1 MLRLSCSLRHAW
13 AAATL
18 ALLATAPALAQA
30 PLVGSKA
37 LKARL
42 GDGSQ
47 VVLGTVVFTPGEG
60 GRTGFALT
68 LDHKALSDHFLSMRE
83 FKCLSGTGEITC
95 HVPYPYANPRSI
107 QGQDYRWLEHSLLF
121 FYKAPRDFGAKL
133 WNGLYFEF
141 QPQGAA
147 LVGTPKAVDLDQIS
161 APPADLGTPPFGRD
175 LRHDIPADTRWVRAL
190 VIE

>member
-1 MLRLSCSLRHAW
+1 MRPSLLARLSAIALAGAMGGVAW
-13 AAATL
+13 AQT
-18 ALLATAPALAQA
+18 P
-30 PLVGSKA
+30 PVGPKT
-37 LKARL
+37 LKAQL

-47 VVLGTVVFTPGEG
+47 VVLGSVVFTPADG
-60 GRTGFALT
+60 GRTGFALS

-83 FKCLSGTGEITC
+83 FKCLAGPSELSC
-95 HVPYPYANPRSI
+95 HVPYPYANPRQI

-141 QPQGAA
+141 RPQGAA
-147 LVGTPKAVDLDQIS
+147 LVGRPKAVDLDQIS
-161 APPADLGTPPFGRD
+161 APPADLAVPPFGPD
-175 LRHDIPADTRWVRAL
+175 ARHDMPADARWLRAL

>member
-1 MLRLSCSLRHAW
+1 MRPSLLACLGAIALAGAMGGVAW
-13 AAATL
+13 AQT
-18 ALLATAPALAQA
+18 P
-30 PLVGSKA
+30 PVGPKT
-37 LKARL
+37 LKAQL

-47 VVLGTVVFTPGEG
+47 VVLGSVMFTPADG
-60 GRTGFALT
+60 GRTGFALS

-175 LRHDIPADTRWVRAL
+175 LRHDIPVNTRWVRAL